1 MRKLKTLARDIA
13 KPKVMSLRKPP
24 AWLPELEKWERTAY
38 DGIKGCPPPWIPAP
52 HMKRLSA
59 ARALLFHLVR
69 GQKVRY
75 AEIRTRFDYL
85 NKEKY
90 GAIVLALMKDTKTY
104 DDALG
109 TLLTVYKSAQLDP
122 AEGLRQLAGEI
133 AEVGYRAAT
142 GYKNR
147 VDVADR
153 ARVQQL
159 GKDYWATNPM
169 ATIKE
174 IMNIPR
180 VRSMGYAD
188 KTKREWLS
196 KVDPRPSDHK
206 RGRPRS
212 HS

>member
-1 MRKLKTLARDIA
+1 MRKPKPPVRNIA
-13 KPKVMSLRKPP
+13 KPQAMSLLKLP
-24 AWLPELEKWERTAY
+24 AWLPELEKWEHAAY

-52 HMKRLSA
+52 HMKQLCT
-59 ARALLFHLVR
+59 ARWLLFHLVR
-69 GQKVRY
+69 DQKESY
-75 AEIRTRFDYL
+75 TEIRARFDFL

-104 DDALG
+104 DDALN
-109 TLLTVYKSAQLDP
+109 TLLRIYKAAQLGP
-122 AEGLRQLAGEI
+122 VEGLRQLAGET
-133 AEVGYRAAT
+133 AVVGYRAAN
-142 GYKNR
+142 GYRNR
-147 VDVADR
+147 ADVAVR
-153 ARVQQL
+153 ACVQQL